1 VNPWIEKLRAAETKV
16 ERDQILLWEWRELG
30 RWASLTTQEIR
41 LYQEIEEQLRAL
53 ADEAFPTVL

>member
-1 VNPWIEKLRAAETKV
+1 VNPWIEKLRAAETRI

-30 RWASLTTQEIR
+30 GGTALTLRETR
-41 LYQEIEEQLRAL
+41 LYLEIEDQLRAL